1 LSKRERVGR
10 EPDLAQHREGNKQI
24 PSRGLDDRQIKQTPT
39 GLVEIEE
46 MAGEKRGETGRER
59 QAERDRENKREKEAQ
74 T

>member
-1 LSKRERVGR
+1 LSKRKRVGS

-59 QAERDRENKREKEAQ
+59 QRERENKRETEAQ